1 MSVGCSSLH
10 IPLLGHL
17 LEREHQ
23 DSDAD
28 EGDAEGHAASFAMSF
43 LIRDATSSSASFRP
57 QL

>member
-28 EGDAEGHAASFAMSF
+28 EGDAEGH
-43 LIRDATSSSASFRP
+43 FRRP
-57 QL
+57 ETLNSVSLSLFVVMV